1 MTTKKKPLPKHKP
14 KGVPTLPE
22 PAGPTMKFRRFEK
35 LPPVMCPLTPR
46 LTVCQEAD
54 ALVNGP
60 RQADYG
66 DPRANFTRWRDMA
79 RATGRP
85 GLAAITGEDLAILM
99 VILKIC
105 RDTGA
110 PKRDN
115 AVDGA
120 GYFDLLDRVR
130 GV

>member
-1 MTTKKKPLPKHKP
+1 MATKP
-14 KGVPTLPE
+14 KSIL
-22 PAGPTMKFRRFEK
+22 
-35 LPPVMCPLTPR
+35 L
-46 LTVCQEAD
+46 EAE
-54 ALVNGP
+54 AMVNGP

-66 DPRANFTRWRDMA
+66 TPAENLARWRDMA

-85 GLAAITGEDLAILM
+85 GLADITAEDLAILM
-99 VILKIC
+99 VLLKVA

-120 GYFDLLDRVR
+120 GYFWILDQVR
-130 GV
+130 GL